1 MKIQN
6 LYPGGHASN
15 CYLLTEGETAVV
27 IDCTAP
33 PQLIGDKLRESG
45 ASLAAILL
53 THGHYDHL
61 ITADAVKKQFHVPV
75 YLHEGDADFPT
86 TGLLNCY
93 HVFFGR
99 EATFPPAD
107 RLFGNG
113 DTLRFGSLEIGV
125 TGTPGH
131 TPGSCV
137 LRAGNALFTGD
148 TLMACG
154 YGRTT
159 FPGGNTAAMR
169 ASLESLAMFPGDLII
184 YPGHGE
190 HTLLEIALDHI
201 FGS

>member
-1 MKIQN
+1 MNIKN

-15 CYLLTEGETAVV
+15 CYLVSKGRDAVLV
-27 IDCTAP
+27 DCTASP
-33 PQLIGDKLRESG
+33 EVIEQALRESG
-45 ASLAAILL
+45 ARLAAILL

-61 ITADAVKKQFHVPV
+61 ITAEQVKNHFGVRV
-75 YLHEGDADFPT
+75 LLHRGDADFPT

-93 HVFFGR
+93 HVFFGH

-107 RLFGNG
+107 ALFDSG
-113 DTLRFGSLEIGV
+113 DTLRFGTLEINV

-131 TPGSCV
+131 TPGSSV
-137 LRAGNALFTGD
+137 LRAGDALFTGD

-159 FPGGNTAAMR
+159 FPGGNTRAMR
-169 ASLESLAMFPGDLII
+169 DSLQSLFAFPTHLTI

-190 HTLLEIALDHI
+190 EENLGVALRNI
-201 FGS
+201 FG